1 MLEQILPLLVT
12 ADEDTLYKL
21 LGLVGRKRRRLFLDK
36 IEETVK
42 GRSDLLK
49 GTTQEVKD
57 GVIEKFNKILAH
69 YGKGI
74 KD

>member
-42 GRSDLLK
+42 GKSDLLK

-69 YGKGI
+69 YGKGT
-74 KD
+74 KN